1 MSNINHRSTKIEA
14 QIQRIETIMQEKLL
28 YARERPDEKAFQS
41 AAPFC
46 YDTMTLLQWM
56 QWVMFPRTRE
66 MIDKNLPLPT
76 VCEVHPLAEEEFK
89 LIEQQT
95 DDLLAEILALDKL
108 FNVCH

>member
-1 MSNINHRSTKIEA
+1 MPDTNSRSTKIET
-14 QIQRIETIMQEKLL
+14 QILRIETIMQEKSL
-28 YARERPDEKAFQS
+28 YASERPDEQAFQS
-41 AAPFC
+41 AVPFC

-66 MIDKNLPLPT
+66 MIVKDLPLPT

-89 LIEQQT
+89 LIEQET

-108 FNVCH
+108 FNVSH

>member
-1 MSNINHRSTKIEA
+1 MPNNNSRSAQIEL
-14 QIQRIETIMQEKLL
+14 QIQRIEQIMQEKSL
-28 YARERPDEKAFQS
+28 YTSERPDEEAFQS
-41 AAPFC
+41 SAPFC
-46 YDTMTLLQWM
+46 YDTMAFLQWL

-66 MIDKNLPLPT
+66 MIVKNLPLPT

-89 LIEQQT
+89 LIEQET